1 MTRQDCSPVGSA
13 MACQGALH
21 GSGAATARGR
31 TAGLDREEASQ
42 TMSDRLAESIGQ
54 KAGGQK
60 GAGQAVAADEATVR
74 RRRVAAILR
83 AVEGQVVPRLLS
95 AHARRSALP
104 AAEGPGAG
112 SLRADSLG
120 TAGGATVSRGTG
132 GGSGGGA
139 DGSGGGADDA
149 APEARVTRE
158 AVLGLAASLLGPN
171 PADAA
176 AACVAGCRAQGIP
189 VEAICLDLLSGTARH
204 LGDLWVEDR
213 CSFTEVTLAAV
224 HLHRLLHAMAP
235 GADGIGRAAGADGGV
250 AGAAAPTGL
259 ALLVAAPGE
268 QHSLGLSMLS
278 DFFRGAGWQVQNPAV
293 AGAADAARVVAA
305 RPVDLIGF
313 SLGAEVH
320 LPRLAPCVAAVRRA
334 SRNRDIIVMV
344 GGPAFLDRPELAI
357 RLGADDTARDAAE
370 ALTRAAALLALRR
383 RPPASRRAST
393 ARAR

>member
-1 MTRQDCSPVGSA
+1 M
-13 MACQGALH
+13 
-21 GSGAATARGR
+21 
-31 TAGLDREEASQ
+31 
-42 TMSDRLAESIGQ
+42 LA
-54 KAGGQK
+54 
-60 GAGQAVAADEATVR
+60 
-74 RRRVAAILR
+74 
-83 AVEGQVVPRLLS
+83 
-95 AHARRSALP
+95 
-104 AAEGPGAG
+104 
-112 SLRADSLG
+112 
-120 TAGGATVSRGTG
+120 
-132 GGSGGGA
+132 
-139 DGSGGGADDA
+139 
-149 APEARVTRE
+149 
-158 AVLGLAASLLGPN
+158 LAAALLGPD
-171 PADAA
+171 PAAAA
-176 AACVAGCRAQGIP
+176 AACVAGCRAQGVA
-189 VEAICLDLLSGTARH
+189 VEAICLDLLSATARH

-224 HLHRLLHAMAP
+224 HLHRLLHAMAS
-235 GADGIGRAAGADGGV
+235 GADAVGRDAGAEGG
-250 AGAAAPTGL
+250 GAATGL

-293 AGAADAARVVAA
+293 TGPADAARVVAA

-370 ALTRAAALLALRR
+370 ALTRAAALLAARR
-383 RPPASRRAST
+383 RPAAGRRAST